1 MTTSKTAYVYDFRS
15 LSWLTK
21 SSDEIITMCGIAGI
35 VAFAS
40 AMEPRLPM
48 LQAMCNAMVHRG
60 PDAEGTDIRNGVALG
75 MRRLSIIDLA
85 GGSQPI
91 FNEDRTILCV
101 FNGEIYN
108 YRELRRELEQLGH
121 IFRTSSDTEV
131 IVHGYEQYGE
141 NFPTRLNGMFAI
153 ALHDT
158 VRQKLLLIRDHIG
171 IKPLYYAYNGQHL
184 VFGSEIKVLLASGL
198 VNKELNVDAL
208 GQFLAWEY
216 VPGTM
221 TLLRAVHKL
230 EPAHLLVVDLASPAL
245 HPKPYWDIPVS
256 DGVSHSHSEWEE
268 MVDDLLRTCVTRQ
281 LVSDVPLGAFLS
293 GGVDSSLVVAAM
305 GRAQTFSIGFAD
317 PSYNELHWAR
327 QVADHL
333 GVDHKDEILT
343 PDILDLFHH
352 LIHFMDDPIAD
363 FSIFPTYLVSAL
375 ARRHVTVSLSG
386 DGGDELFG
394 GYETYVANMKA
405 SRYAGVPKFL
415 RKGLIEPLV
424 SRLKPQAA
432 KKGLINKARRFIEG
446 VNLPPHLAHC
456 RWRIFAGEARQ
467 AQLFT
472 IDAFRQVV
480 TPVDDHIRRLF
491 NKADNRDPLNQCLYV
506 DVKSYLCDNIL
517 TKVDR
522 MSMAVSL
529 ESRVPYLDP
538 ELVSLAFAI
547 PPELKVSGK
556 TTKVLLKKVAARHIP
571 SQCVYRPKEGFSIPI
586 KHWLTTT
593 LRPLME
599 ELLAEKLIRDQGIFD
614 WQAINTLKD
623 EHLQGRENN
632 SHQLWALIMFQAWN
646 RKWLEGK

>member
-1 MTTSKTAYVYDFRS
+1 
-15 LSWLTK
+15 
-21 SSDEIITMCGIAGI
+21 MCGIAGI
-35 VAFAS
+35 VAFAD
-40 AMEPRLPM
+40 APQPEMVRLR
-48 LQAMCNAMVHRG
+48 AMCEAMVHRG
-60 PDAEGTDIRNGVALG
+60 PDSEGTDIRNGVALG

-91 FNEDRTILCV
+91 FNEDKSILCV

-108 YRELRRELEQLGH
+108 YRELRRELESCGH
-121 IFRTSSDTEV
+121 TFLTNSDTEV
-131 IVHGYEQYGE
+131 IVHGYEEYGE
-141 NFPTRLNGMFAI
+141 DFPVRLNGMFAI

-158 VRQKLLLIRDHIG
+158 ARKKLLLVRDHVG
-171 IKPLYYAYNGQHL
+171 IKPLYYACDGKHL

-198 VNKELNVDAL
+198 VKKALNVDAL

-216 VPGTM
+216 VPGPM
-221 TLLRAVHKL
+221 TLLQDIRKL
-230 EPAHLLVVDLASPAL
+230 QPAHILAIDLASPAL
-245 HPKPYWDIPVS
+245 QPRPYWDIPLP
-256 DGVSHSHSEWEE
+256 DGSSHSPAEWEE
-268 MVDDLLRTCVTRQ
+268 KVDDLLRACVVRQ

-305 GRAQTFSIGFAD
+305 GRAQTFSIGFDD

-333 GVDHKDEILT
+333 GVDHKDEVLK
-343 PDILDLFHH
+343 PDILELFHH
-352 LIHFMDDPIAD
+352 LLHFMDDPIGD

-394 GYETYVANMKA
+394 GYETYVANQKA
-405 SRYAGVPKFL
+405 AQYAGVPRII
-415 RKGLIEPLV
+415 RKGLIEPLI
-424 SRLKPQAA
+424 SALKPQAA
-432 KKGLINKARRFIEG
+432 KKGLINKARRFVEG
-446 VNLPPHLAHC
+446 VGLPPHLAHC
-456 RWRIFAGEARQ
+456 RWRIFAGEARL
-467 AQLFT
+467 ARLFT
-472 IDAFRQVV
+472 PDAARQLV
-480 TPVDDHIRRLF
+480 TPVDAHIGRLF
-491 NKADNRDPLNQCLYV
+491 AQAGNRDPLTRCLYV

-538 ELVSLAFAI
+538 ELVALAFAI
-547 PPELKVSGK
+547 PPELKVAGN

-571 SQCVYRPKEGFSIPI
+571 APCVYRPKEGFSIPI

-599 ELLAEKLIRDQGIFD
+599 DLLAEKPIREQGLFD
-614 WQAINTLKD
+614 WRAIDTMKN
-623 EHLQGRENN
+623 EHLHGRENH
-632 SHQLWALIMFQAWN
+632 SHQLWSLIMFQAWA
-646 RKWLEGK
+646 RKWLEG